1 MISPLNKKLY
11 RDIYAAKGQFIAVI
25 LVIMCGIA
33 AYITVTSAYNNLLL
47 SRDTYCRDYRLAD
60 IFLRIDRAPRRMIE
74 KLRSIAGVSA
84 ANGRIVYD
92 VSLDIPQA
100 KGSWV
105 GRIISLPDKKSQIL
119 NDIHLTAGTY
129 FRSGQENGVIINPV
143 FLEKNHLQIGAIIW
157 ATINNRKRRLRIVGT
172 ALSPEYIYTIRNAQE
187 FVPNPKGFAICYVKQ
202 SFAENAFGYQGAVND
217 VVLAVTQPER
227 IDDVKKKAEDLLDP
241 YGVLAK
247 FTRDEQIS
255 YKFISD
261 ELAGLE
267 VSAKV
272 TPAIFLG
279 VAALIIFIMLGR
291 IIQNQRVQIGVLMAL
306 GYGRWTILLHYLN
319 YVILTALTGCLVGIY
334 LGHRLGGSMLEL
346 YGEFYRFPVLRHRV
360 HWNVFYSAIA
370 LSLGY
375 CCCAGFLASWKIMS
389 ISPAT
394 AMRPAPPTAGHRILL
409 ERWRWLWRPL
419 PFTWKMIWR
428 NLFRHK
434 GRAIF
439 IAAGIALSCAIMIQ
453 AFFSTDSMEH
463 LIHHEFSA
471 TQQQDIKIYFYSEKT
486 QAAIYELKRIANVRR
501 VEPIYECAF
510 EMKYGWHKK
519 NAVITGLI
527 PNSRMRPLFDSEQN
541 RVALTIEG
549 VTLSDRLAQ
558 SLGVRRGDRLVL
570 KPLQRGQKERSAIVK
585 NIVHQYLGLSAF
597 MTIPALSQV
606 MRESYVISGALLKV
620 VPGSAEKVYRE
631 LKKRPTIATIE
642 FKETLI
648 NNFEVAIGSSM
659 YVMTAILSAFAG
671 IISFAIIYNSAII
684 SISERQRE
692 LSTLKV
698 MGFSDGEIFQIIVN
712 EYVVLALIG
721 IALGLPLGQLFC
733 QMIVN
738 AYDTDLYR
746 FPLIIY
752 PRTYFKT
759 MAGIAVFVV
768 ISQLACLRRLL
779 QLNMVEVLKARE

>member
-33 AYITVTSAYNNLLL
+33 AYLTVTSAFNNLLL

-60 IFLRIDRAPRRMIE
+60 IFFRIDRAPRRLID
-74 KLRSIAGVSA
+74 KLRSIPGVTA

-92 VSLDIPQA
+92 VTLDIPQA
-100 KGSWV
+100 KGTWV
-105 GRIISLPDKKSQIL
+105 GRIISLPDKKSRIL

-143 FLEKNHLQIGAIIW
+143 FVEKNHLKIGDEIW
-157 ATINNRKRRLRIVGT
+157 ATINNRKRRLRVVGT

-187 FVPNPKGFAICYVKQ
+187 FVPNPKGFALCYVKQ
-202 SFAENAFGYQGAVND
+202 SFAENAFGYQGAIND
-217 VVLAVTQPER
+217 AVLAVSNPGLV
-227 IDDVKKKAEDLLDP
+227 DSVKKKAEDLLDP

-247 FTRDEQIS
+247 FPRNEQIS

-267 VSAKV
+267 VSAQV
-272 TPAIFLG
+272 TPTIFLG

-291 IIQNQRVQIGVLMAL
+291 IIQHQRVQIGVLMAL
-306 GYGRWTILLHYLN
+306 GYGRWTILLHYLS
-319 YVILTALTGCLVGIY
+319 YALLTALAGCLLGLY
-334 LGHRLGGSMLEL
+334 LGHRMGGSMLKL
-346 YGEFYRFPVLRHRV
+346 YGEFYRFPVLRHKL

-375 CCCAGFLASWKIMS
+375 CCCAGFLAAWKIMS
-389 ISPAT
+389 ISPAM

-409 ERWRWLWRPL
+409 EGWSWLWRPL

-428 NLFRHK
+428 NIFRHK
-434 GRAIF
+434 GRALF

-486 QAAIYELKRIANVRR
+486 QAAIYELKRLANVHR

-510 EMKYGWHKK
+510 EMKYGWRKK
-519 NAVITGLI
+519 NAVITGLV
-527 PNSRMRPLFDSEQN
+527 PASRLRPLFDTKQN
-541 RVALTIEG
+541 RVPLIADG
-549 VTLSDRLAQ
+549 VILSDRLAT

-570 KPLQRGQKERSAIVK
+570 KPLQRGQKERTAVIK
-585 NIVHQYLGLSAF
+585 NIVHQYLGISAF
-597 MTIPALSQV
+597 MTIPALAQV
-606 MRESYVISGALLKV
+606 MRESYIVSGALLKV
-620 VPGSAEKVYRE
+620 DPGTLEQVYRE
-631 LKKRPTIATIE
+631 LKKRPAIATIE

-659 YVMTAILSAFAG
+659 YIMTAILSSFAG

-698 MGFSDGEIFQIIVN
+698 MGFTEREIFQIIVN
-712 EYVVLALIG
+712 EYVILALIG
-721 IALGLPLGQLFC
+721 IAAGLPLGKLFC
-733 QMIVN
+733 QMIVD
-738 AYDTDLYR
+738 AYNTDLYR

-759 MAGIAVFVV
+759 IAGIAVFVL
-768 ISQLACLRRLL
+768 ISQLACLWRLKR
-779 QLNMVEVLKARE
+779 LNMVEVLKARE